1 LLSLDFFAKGEN
13 LDQVN
18 NELRTYGYEI
28 IRIWQ
33 SEFKKDPEKCIQKI
47 IKIIKE
53 SKPTAL

>member
-1 LLSLDFFAKGEN
+1 MIHEKDERI
-13 LDQVN
+13 N
-18 NELRTYGYEI
+18 NELRTDGYEI

-33 SEFKKDPEKCIQKI
+33 SEFKKDPEKCLQKI